1 MAKTTEAKETKTTAK
16 KAATAKK
23 APVAKKTVEEKAV
36 AKKTTTKKAVA
47 NAKAEEVFFQF
58 SGYEFSD
65 SELIEKA
72 KADYKATTGK
82 KIIKT
87 IKLYVK
93 PEDMMIYYIVNEKYL
108 GKVAL

>member
-1 MAKTTEAKETKTTAK
+1 MAKATEAKETKATK
-16 KAATAKK
+16 KA
-23 APVAKKTVEEKAV
+23 
-36 AKKTTTKKAVA
+36 TTTKKTTEKKATA
-47 NAKAEEVFFQF
+47 AKAVEKKAPEKKEEVFFQF

-65 SELIEKA
+65 SELIERA